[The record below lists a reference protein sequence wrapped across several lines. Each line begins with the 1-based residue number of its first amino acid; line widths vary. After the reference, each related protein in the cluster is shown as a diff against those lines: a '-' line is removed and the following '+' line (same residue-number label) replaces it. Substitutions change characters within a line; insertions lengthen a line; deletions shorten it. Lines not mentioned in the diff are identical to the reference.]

1 MQIIETAEENEIAL
15 NLAKLKLDLKTQAEA
30 IQDLRKQAWE
40 NTGTSYLS
48 QQTKHSEFNTT
59 QE

>member
-30 IQDLRKQAWE
+30 I
-40 NTGTSYLS
+40 
-48 QQTKHSEFNTT
+48 
-59 QE
+59 